1 MYRKAFSLVA
11 LASLGAVMGCS
22 DRPVATAP
30 EGPPAPP
37 PPAAALGPP
46 EGLARALALALG
58 DPAFRTYVRAQ
69 LEVSPFREHKLA
81 FRQFLAANGGR
92 AATAI
97 AQRARAAPAAVLRAA
112 EAAIPLEIY
121 LPVPAHRAAWNADER
136 VLVATAI
143 RDHDAPVA
151 FDPRGGRHVLSAD
164 EPPAI
169 PVLALVPVETD
180 FRAAATLVRCLGC
193 GGGGWGGGGGGGGHV
208 AASPPSGLYMT
219 QSHFNQSFEG
229 WLKGQPEFEVHVLG
243 QQGQTDSLTTYQ
255 CSGEHQRIPY
265 YFDQNG
271 LDWSGSALLFSE
283 TQLDSYHAAHPGQD
297 VRVFVVEDDDTACQ
311 IKTDNDRF
319 KLLAA
324 TVDGANQAQ
333 TAGKDTT
340 LSTATKIWRYAK
352 AVLQLITVVGSLL
365 NTNDELVGNAVQ
377 DIVAGEYH
385 AGFNWI
391 VKGENNVTNGWIQLE
406 MK

>member
-1 MYRKAFSLVA
+1 
-11 LASLGAVMGCS
+11 
-22 DRPVATAP
+22 
-30 EGPPAPP
+30 
-37 PPAAALGPP
+37 
-46 EGLARALALALG
+46 
-58 DPAFRTYVRAQ
+58 
-69 LEVSPFREHKLA
+69 
-81 FRQFLAANGGR
+81 
-92 AATAI
+92 
-97 AQRARAAPAAVLRAA
+97 
-112 EAAIPLEIY
+112 
-121 LPVPAHRAAWNADER
+121 VPAHRAAWNADER

-180 FRAAATLVRCLGC
+180 FRAAASLVRCLGC
-193 GGGGWGGGGGGGGHV
+193 GGGGDGGDGGDGGRSGYV
-208 AASPPSGLYMT
+208 LPSPPAGLYMT

-229 WLKGQPEFEVHVLG
+229 WLKGKPEFEVHVLG
-243 QQGQTDSLTTYQ
+243 QQGQTDSLTSYQ

-265 YFDQNG
+265 YFDQNS
-271 LDWSGSALLFSE
+271 LDWSGSALLFST

-324 TVDGANQAQ
+324 TVDAANQAQ

-385 AGFNWI
+385 VGFNWV
-391 VKGENNVTNGWIQLE
+391 VKGENNVTNGWIKLE